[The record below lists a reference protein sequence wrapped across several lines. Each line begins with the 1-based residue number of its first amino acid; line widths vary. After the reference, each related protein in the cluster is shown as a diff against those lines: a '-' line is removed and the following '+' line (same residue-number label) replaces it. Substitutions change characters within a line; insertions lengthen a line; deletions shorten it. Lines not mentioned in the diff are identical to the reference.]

1 MSRMRVLQVNLH
13 LTSEGCLVAVQEVGW
28 KGQHK
33 TLALLQRTY
42 LEGPG
47 INATPSEVL
56 QAVAQAFALTD
67 GEAASTPA

>member
-28 KGQHK
+28 KGHHR

-47 INATPSEVL
+47 INASPGEVL
-56 QAVAQAFALTD
+56 QAVADCFEL
-67 GEAASTPA
+67 PADHPEGSPS